1 MADLP
6 ATTTELLVYLTHL
19 KRGGCDFG
27 LEHLPCF
34 LNLTV
39 WSKSTKEWILWTPF
53 MKGHFRDL
61 EVISN
66 FAYSDYVACM
76 LAQSGVIKS

>member
-6 ATTTELLVYLTHL
+6 ATTAELQVYLIHL
-19 KRGGCDFG
+19 KCGGCDFG

-34 LNLTV
+34 MNLTV
-39 WSKSTKEWILWTPF
+39 RSEGKKERILWTPF

-66 FAYSDYVACM
+66 FAYKD
-76 LAQSGVIKS
+76 